1 MSPIDWENAYLRL
14 SPAAALKNLET
25 PFVYHIGRDE
35 LYEIDE
41 TAATFL
47 RACDGT
53 KIGRALT
60 SEGEFVEFC
69 LEEGILEAKESPD
82 PTDVYMCQRI
92 EPSLRYLELQL
103 THRCNLRCGHC
114 YLGDHAEEP
123 SLPLTDA
130 VRITREFA
138 AMGGLR
144 LLISGGEPLL
154 YGELEN
160 YLRQISGLPVRRVLF
175 TNGTLI
181 NAENMK
187 IPDVHEIQFS
197 LDGWMDGHD
206 RLRGKGTFARTMEGV
221 RIARDCGMPLS
232 FATMIHRYNQHEFDR
247 MAVFMKDIGA
257 VEWGVDALC
266 RAGSLVQHE
275 DFLVD
280 DEKCAPLMA
289 YGFGGGYH
297 GASEG
302 WACGRH
308 LMTVMPD
315 GRAGKCGFYMDSP
328 VGNARS
334 GLRKCWEKI
343 GHTRLADLL
352 ECRHCPVVEDC
363 RGGCRFRAPGPLSP
377 DPVMCRLYN
386 I

>member
-1 MSPIDWENAYLRL
+1 MSRINWQNAYLRL
-14 SPAAALKNLET
+14 NPEAVLKSLEAL
-25 PFVYHIGRDE
+25 FVYHIGRDE

-53 KIGRALT
+53 QIGRDLT
-60 SEGEFVEFC
+60 SEAEFVEFC
-69 LEEGILEAKESPD
+69 LEEGILEAKEAPD
-82 PTDVYMCQRI
+82 PIDVYMCQRI

-103 THRCNLRCGHC
+103 THRCNLRCAHC
-114 YLGDHAEEP
+114 YLGDNAEAP
-123 SLPLTDA
+123 SLSLADA

-154 YGELEN
+154 YGELES
-160 YLRQISGLPVRRVLF
+160 YLRQISGLPIRRVLF

-181 NAENMK
+181 NAENTK

-197 LDGWMDGHD
+197 LDGWTDSHD
-206 RLRGKGTFARTMEGV
+206 RLRGKGAFARTMEGV
-221 RIARDCGMPLS
+221 RIARDFGMPIS
-232 FATMIHRYNQHEFDR
+232 FATMIHQYNQHEFDR
-247 MAVFMKDIGA
+247 MAAFMEDVGA

-266 RAGSLVQHE
+266 RAGSLVRH
-275 DFLVD
+275 DDYLVS
-280 DEKCAPLMA
+280 DEECVPLMA

-315 GRAGKCGFYMDSP
+315 GRAAKCGFYMDSP
-328 VGNARS
+328 VGNAGS

-343 GHTRLADLL
+343 GHTRLADLV

-363 RGGCRFRAPGPLSP
+363 RGGCRFRASDPLSP
-377 DPVMCRLYN
+377 DPVMCRLYD